1 MSFDVENI
9 VLPGPIRMFIAP
21 WAEGDIVT
29 PPTSAIAYGGDWSG
43 ADADWTEVGATQG
56 GALLK
61 VMEEV
66 YSVQIDQQKQPVA
79 DRKISEVA
87 SLEAVLVEATL
98 ENIKKAMGLGTITT
112 GSTVT
117 SYGSDGDETL
127 PTYLSIGL
135 EHYGPG
141 SIAGTPK
148 YRRTFI
154 WKAMPKPAVE
164 LKSAPNEEQRI
175 ASVFEARREEDAP
188 SGYKKLYH
196 IEDLN

>member
-1 MSFDVENI
+1 MTYDVENI
-9 VLPGPIRMFIAP
+9 VLPGPVRVLIAP
-21 WAEGDIVT
+21 WVSGNIEAPPASSVAYGD
-29 PPTSAIAYGGDWSG
+29 AWGGDWV
-43 ADADWTEVGATQG
+43 DVGATQG
-56 GALLK
+56 GANMK
-61 VMEEV
+61 VEEET
-66 YSVQIDQQKQPVA
+66 YSVTIDQQKQPVA
-79 DRKISEVA
+79 DRKVSEVA
-87 SLEAVLVEATL
+87 TIEAVLVEATL
-98 ENIKKAMGLGTITT
+98 ANIKKALGLGTITV

-117 SYGSDGDETL
+117 SFGSDGEETL
-127 PTYLSIGL
+127 PTYLTIGL

-175 ASVFEARREEDAP
+175 ASRFEARYEADAP

-196 IEDLN
+196 FEDLN